1 MAYIHTNE
9 AVKVLLKLY
18 LNSENL
24 PTESILND
32 LELKNV
38 LPKLIE
44 NGYIILSKKSRNKT
58 YYNLNYTENKV
69 SYCLENIFETF
80 LKNTSELLSLKEGLR
95 NSKNGIL

>member
-1 MAYIHTNE
+1 MACIHTNE

-38 LPKLIE
+38 LPKLVE
-44 NGYIILSKKSRNKT
+44 NEYIILSKKNRNKT
-58 YYNLNYTENKV
+58 YYSLNYTKNEV
-69 SYCLENIFETF
+69 AYCLKNVFEAF
-80 LKNTSELLSLKEGLR
+80 LKNTSELLSLESLK
-95 NSKNGIL
+95 NSTNGIL

>member
-1 MAYIHTNE
+1 MACIHTNE

-32 LELKNV
+32 SELKNV

-44 NGYIILSKKSRNKT
+44 NEYIIPCSKGKT
-58 YYNLNYTENKV
+58 YHNLNYTNNKIA
-69 SYCLENIFETF
+69 YCLENVFETF
-80 LKNTSELLSLKEGLR
+80 LKNTSELLSLETLK
-95 NSKNGIL
+95 NSTNGIL

>member
-1 MAYIHTNE
+1 MACIHTNE

-18 LNSENL
+18 LNNENL

-32 LELKNV
+32 SELKNV

-58 YYNLNYTENKV
+58 YYSLNYTENKV
-69 SYCLENIFETF
+69 AYCLENIFETF
-80 LKNTSELLSLKEGLR
+80 LKNTSELLSLESLK
-95 NSKNGIL
+95 NSTNGIL